1 MGYWYQ
7 ISFPALPS
15 GKIDYAMLRKG
26 DTNMIGNGDVKTG
39 ITDLRDVGRYVALI
53 INDERTLNRFVFS
66 FSEVLSQKEVF
77 GMLEKVSGEKIVP
90 NVVWI
95 SYPSYLFNEG
105 FEMGNY

>member
-1 MGYWYQ
+1 
-7 ISFPALPS
+7 
-15 GKIDYAMLRKG
+15 MLRKG

>member
-1 MGYWYQ
+1 VGYWYQ

-53 INDERTLNRFVFS
+53 VNDERTINRFVFS

-77 GMLEKVSGEKIVP
+77 GLLEKMSGEKIVP
-90 NVVWI
+90 NVV
-95 SYPSYLFNEG
+95 
-105 FEMGNY
+105 

>member
-1 MGYWYQ
+1 
-7 ISFPALPS
+7 
-15 GKIDYAMLRKG
+15 
-26 DTNMIGNGDVKTG
+26 MIGNGDVKTG

>member
-66 FSEVLSQKEVF
+66 FSEVLSQCIITATAPAT
-77 GMLEKVSGEKIVP
+77 LAAATLAALTP
-90 NVVWI
+90 D
-95 SYPSYLFNEG
+95 Y
-105 FEMGNY
+105 